1 LDQGLIDRV
10 EIQVSHGFEKVRCP
24 SSIRA
29 SGPPMAA
36 DSLSGSNPASSAA
49 IALSWNG
56 RSNHPLA
63 VLAFDAAVL
72 EEATLST

>member
-1 LDQGLIDRV
+1 M
-10 EIQVSHGFEKVRCP
+10 P
-24 SSIRA
+24 
-29 SGPPMAA
+29 A
-36 DSLSGSNPASSAA
+36 DSLYGSNPASSAA